1 MSDTGSNNFKSPQG
15 ALGFR
20 ILAIGL
26 IVYFL
31 VDIYIS
37 YFRGGEGAP
46 TPVFLAIA
54 TALLGG
60 GAVLVAILTWKAWKQ
75 DREKG
80 KDE

>member
-1 MSDTGSNNFKSPQG
+1 MSDTGSNKFKSPQG

-26 IVYFL
+26 IIYFL

-37 YFRGGEGAP
+37 YFKGGEGAP

-60 GAVLVAILTWKAWKQ
+60 GAILVAVLTWKAWKRDKTEQ
-75 DREKG
+75 NE
-80 KDE
+80 E